1 MLQLCSVHLIPYPV
15 LYLEH
20 LLIIKNLT
28 DINTEAAINLAAN
41 DSNVR
46 LLSTPIIM
54 TTDNTEARLSV
65 GEQRPVVT
73 STSSFGNSSGT
84 LRSSYE
90 YKDIGI
96 NLTVTPRINPPKE
109 SGLWL
114 WSYYKC

>member
-1 MLQLCSVHLIPYPV
+1 
-15 LYLEH
+15 
-20 LLIIKNLT
+20 
-28 DINTEAAINLAAN
+28 
-41 DSNVR
+41 
-46 LLSTPIIM
+46 M

-96 NLTVTPRINPPKE
+96 NLTVTPRINPKE
-109 SGLWL
+109 LWL
-114 WSYYKC
+114 WSYYNKLTKWVEQ

>member
-1 MLQLCSVHLIPYPV
+1 
-15 LYLEH
+15 
-20 LLIIKNLT
+20 
-28 DINTEAAINLAAN
+28 
-41 DSNVR
+41 
-46 LLSTPIIM
+46 M

-96 NLTVTPRINPPKE
+96 NLTVTPHLIH
-109 SGLWL
+109 SV
-114 WSYYKC
+114 

>member
-1 MLQLCSVHLIPYPV
+1 MLGA
-15 LYLEH
+15 
-20 LLIIKNLT
+20 LT
-28 DINTEAAINLAAN
+28 YYQNITGITTDVAISIAAS

-46 LLSTPIIM
+46 LLSTPVIM

-96 NLTVTPRINPPKE
+96 NLTVTPRINPQRVVVME
-109 SGLWL
+109 ILQQG
-114 WSYYKC
+114 